1 MAPVGG
7 VGFCR
12 NPNGVGQG
20 EEDALLP
27 NAGGLVR
34 GNARTDEREPT
45 DPAVQPGPSRLAH
58 LRVESLLGRGPGM
71 AAASLATTVFL
82 TLVALHAGHQLGAVL
97 PWTALALLHM
107 IAELV
112 LFTSY
117 KTDPD
122 RFGPWRWE
130 LLTWIVVLVVGQPIL
145 SAWAWLYM
153 PWDDPAMVT
162 AVIAVLVTHW
172 IGTIVW
178 LACSRGAY
186 FVHLVLG
193 PAQLFLIL
201 WIRGGTYQ
209 PLAPLGLLLGVAATI
224 VHLEYEMLVN
234 RQFNNQLELE
244 RLAAQQST
252 VFDTIAEAVVTV
264 EYGRI
269 GMFNARFLE
278 LIDRSPDE
286 VAGRQA
292 GDVVAELGV
301 SARLAD
307 GRIVSAQLRGD
318 EGGVVHVAMRG
329 RTVTG
334 HANHQVWV
342 CVDETER
349 LRDEQAIRHLAAR
362 DDLTGMLNRRALR
375 QLLDDLWH
383 ASRLP
388 VGLLLLDLDG
398 FKAVNDR
405 HGHEVG
411 DLVLRSLAVSLS
423 ESLPECTFGRL
434 GGDEFVC
441 VVHEGTIH
449 DLERIADIVCMTSRR
464 TVDTPRG
471 PLRLSSSVGVTG
483 ITASMDRTVA
493 LRLADEAMYRAKRS
507 GGNTW
512 VLAET

>member
-1 MAPVGG
+1 MLP
-7 VGFCR
+7 
-12 NPNGVGQG
+12 
-20 EEDALLP
+20 DAGDP
-27 NAGGLVR
+27 FR
-34 GNARTDEREPT
+34 GTPRSDQR
-45 DPAVQPGPSRLAH
+45 DPPDAASEPGPSRLDH

-71 AAASLATTVFL
+71 AAASLATAGFL
-82 TLVALHAGHQLGAVL
+82 GLVALRAGNRPATVVPWIVLAVLHAGAE
-97 PWTALALLHM
+97 LALL
-107 IAELV
+107 
-112 LFTSY
+112 TSY
-117 KTDPD
+117 ARDPD
-122 RFGPWRWE
+122 RHDPWHWE
-130 LLTWIVVLVVGQPIL
+130 LLTWLVVLVIGQPIL

-153 PWDDPAMVT
+153 PWDEPAMVT
-162 AVIAVLVTHW
+162 AVIAVLVAHW
-172 IGTIVW
+172 IGIIVW

-186 FVHLVLG
+186 LVHLILG
-193 PAQLFLIL
+193 PGQLFLVL
-201 WIRGGTYQ
+201 WVRGEVYR

-286 VAGRQA
+286 VAGRPA
-292 GDVVAELGV
+292 AEVIAELGV

-398 FKAVNDR
+398 FKGVNDR

-411 DLVLRSLAVSLS
+411 DLVLRSLALSLT

-449 DLERIADIVCMTSRR
+449 DLERIADVVCMTSRR

-483 ITASMDRTVA
+483 INASMDRTVA

-507 GGNTW
+507 GGNSW